1 MLLNPNKTP
10 NLLNLLTLN
19 EVLVEEV
26 VVEDC
31 DGEVINISK
40 LIEEALEKLKHFSTV
55 KALQC

>member
-40 LIEEALEKLKHFSTV
+40 LIEEALAEI
-55 KALQC
+55 KAL